1 MIGRAAVP
9 FGARRATVVRPGRR
23 PAPRTGPPRPRP
35 SAWAPAWASAPAYAS
50 RRRGAWRRAGIHPG
64 ARASRTGPGRVGPSR
79 GSAPGRSGPRARRSA
94 TRARSRPTRAGA
106 RTRAGAGPEPV
117 WEAGR
122 GGARPQDG
130 EPGRSETGAEPGPG
144 SRARTRLPGA
154 SRSPGAGCPGRAAR
168 GGGGCR
174 RGTTSGLGRGRDRGG
189 RRLNDRRVCGRH
201 GGAVPSLL
209 LWDKR
214 MARAGRARGLGVCD
228 AAGPSGPSD
237 SPCRAARTGARGCGG
252 WDRRGVDR
260 PGCCRARGRR
270 PSVRGGAAAPGGWP
284 GP

>member
-9 FGARRATVVRPGRR
+9 FGARRATVVRPGCR

-35 SAWAPAWASAPAYAS
+35 PAWASAWASASAYAS
-50 RRRGAWRRAGIHPG
+50 CRRGAWRRAGIHPG
-64 ARASRTGPGRVGPSR
+64 ARASRTGPGRVGPWR
-79 GSAPGRSGPRARRSA
+79 GSTPGRSRPRARRSA
-94 TRARSRPTRAGA
+94 TRARS
-106 RTRAGAGPEPV
+106 
-117 WEAGR
+117 W
-122 GGARPQDG
+122 ARPARQRG
-130 EPGRSETGAEPGPG
+130 RAPEPGRSRYGGRGAAARGRRTANRAVAKPGPSADPAAERG
-144 SRARTRLPGA
+144 TDCRARAGRL
-154 SRSPGAGCPGRAAR
+154 GRAAR

-174 RGTTSGLGRGRDRGG
+174 RGTTSGLGRGRDHGG

-201 GGAVPSLL
+201 GRAVPSLL

-228 AAGPSGPSD
+228 AVGPSGPSD
-237 SPCRAARTGARGCGG
+237 SPWRAARTGARGCGG
-252 WDRRGVDR
+252 WDRRGADR